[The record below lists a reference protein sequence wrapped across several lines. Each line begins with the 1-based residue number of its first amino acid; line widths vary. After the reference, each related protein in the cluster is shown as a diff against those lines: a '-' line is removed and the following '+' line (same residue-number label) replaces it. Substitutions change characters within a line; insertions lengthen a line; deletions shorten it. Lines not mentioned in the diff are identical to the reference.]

1 MSLNLPEY
9 TFRNNDL
16 LETALT
22 HRSAGRDNNERLE
35 YLGDSALGFIITEY
49 LFLEFPSAQEGALT
63 RLRANLVKRETLARL
78 ARELDL
84 GSHIRL
90 GPGERKSGGWRRDSI
105 LANALESIIGAI
117 YLDSDL
123 AECKRFIMAIYR
135 ETLDEL
141 DLAGLEKDPKTV
153 LQELLQARKMP
164 LPVYQIV
171 REQGEAHDR
180 TFTVSCEIA
189 GLDQRIIGD
198 GRSKRSAEQSAAS
211 NALKLMES
219 ES

>member
-1 MSLNLPEY
+1 MILPEY

-22 HRSAGRDNNERLE
+22 HRSAGKENNERLE
-35 YLGDSALGFIITEY
+35 YLGDSALGFAITEY
-49 LFLEFPSAQEGALT
+49 LFLKFPAAQEGALT

-78 ARELDL
+78 ARQLDL
-84 GSHIRL
+84 GSHIKL

-123 AECKRFIMAIYR
+123 AACKRFILTVYGD
-135 ETLDEL
+135 TLDQLSLAEL
-141 DLAGLEKDPKTV
+141 SKDPKTV

-164 LPVYQIV
+164 LPIYQIV
-171 REQGEAHDR
+171 QEKGEAHDR
-180 TFTVSCEIA
+180 TFTVACEIA
-189 GLDQRIIGD
+189 GIEQPIVGD

-211 NALKLMES
+211 KALKLIES